1 MDERSIAGLVATAVV
16 AALAILGLYGFT
28 TGYLL
33 DSPGEYLAPSMGVLA
48 VAAVAVAALIASGVG
63 SGRWRENPYW

>member
-1 MDERSIAGLVATAVV
+1 MDERSIAGLVATAVI
-16 AALAILGLYGFT
+16 AALAVFGLYGFT